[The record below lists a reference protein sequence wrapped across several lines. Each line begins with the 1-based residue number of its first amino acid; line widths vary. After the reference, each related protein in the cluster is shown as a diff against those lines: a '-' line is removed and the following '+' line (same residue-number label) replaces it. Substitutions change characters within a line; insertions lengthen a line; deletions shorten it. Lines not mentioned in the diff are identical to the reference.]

1 MRIFLK
7 RPNPLTPTLSPPGR
21 GSAYAIALLLQ
32 GRVTGDHSAASTRFF
47 FAAGPRR
54 ASTGLRNAPV

>member
-21 GSAYAIALLLQ
+21 GSAYVIALPLQ
-32 GRVTGDHSAASTRFF
+32 GRVQKDHSAASTRFLLLV
-47 FAAGPRR
+47 GPRR
-54 ASTGLRNAPV
+54 ASTGFKNAPV